1 MYLCHGVC
9 ARYAQRVDRV
19 PGKHNG
25 YQRIYERLW
34 YCKGCS
40 KWFDPKDTWRT
51 FYCICCHRRLRS
63 KPRGKHRSL
72 YVNKTSVSGRPIR
85 SLKEFTTS

>member
-9 ARYAQRVDRV
+9 ARYAQRADRV

-25 YQRIYERLW
+25 YERLW